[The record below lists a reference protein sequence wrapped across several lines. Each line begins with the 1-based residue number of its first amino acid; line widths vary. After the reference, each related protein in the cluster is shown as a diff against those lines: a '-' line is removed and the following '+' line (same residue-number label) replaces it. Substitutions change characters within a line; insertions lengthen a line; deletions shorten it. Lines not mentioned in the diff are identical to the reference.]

1 MTATTVHLDKEA
13 DAAEK
18 PTLLQRIRAKF
29 QEARELHRERKL
41 ERWARRWSR
50 TSLRA
55 QKMDDRGSMDII
67 DAVIGIAIFAA
78 VIGLI
83 GSQITSAGANLT
95 AFPGASTLLYLV
107 PLILVAVLIL
117 KLWKGRANGGGG
129 RRRGRFY

>member
-1 MTATTVHLDKEA
+1 MQNDNTEA
-13 DAAEK
+13 IDA
-18 PTLLQRIRAKF
+18 PTSPVASDVPISK
-29 QEARELHRERKL
+29 
-41 ERWARRWSR
+41 R
-50 TSLRA
+50 TSKKQAKPR
-55 QKMDDRGSMDII
+55 DDRGSIDII

-117 KLWKGRANGGGG
+117 RLWKGKGRSNGH
-129 RRRGRFY
+129 RY